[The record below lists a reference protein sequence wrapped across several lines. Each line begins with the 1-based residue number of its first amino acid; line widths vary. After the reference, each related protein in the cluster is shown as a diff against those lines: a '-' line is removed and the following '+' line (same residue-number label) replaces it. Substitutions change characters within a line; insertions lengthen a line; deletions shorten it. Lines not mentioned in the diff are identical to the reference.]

1 VPWCETCDRFYNPNT
16 LEADGTCPSC
26 GRQVAQPAPDG
37 SAAPPSPEPGEGTGA
52 PWHFK
57 VLIVVTA
64 VYLGY
69 RLFQGIFWVAHHL

>member
-1 VPWCETCDRFYNPNT
+1 MPWCDTCDRFYNPNT
-16 LEADGTCPSC
+16 LAADGTCPTC
-26 GRQVAQPAPDG
+26 GRAVAEPDVPDEERSGG
-37 SAAPPSPEPGEGTGA
+37 S

-57 VLIVVTA
+57 VLIAITT